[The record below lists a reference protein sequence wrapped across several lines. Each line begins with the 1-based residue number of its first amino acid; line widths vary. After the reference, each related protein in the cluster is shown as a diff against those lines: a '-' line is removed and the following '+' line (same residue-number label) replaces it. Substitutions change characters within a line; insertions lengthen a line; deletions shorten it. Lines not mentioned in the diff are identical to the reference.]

1 MDDHFRAIDMAWSY
15 SGSTFLVSF
24 SSGPAAASHYQG
36 RRLISR
42 VTASTMLLRRSGS
55 IVIRSAPW
63 DPRKGPLARGRGSR
77 RKHCSENTV
86 PDRGTSSRHGPASYA
101 MPPPSYRDEHDEHML
116 RIRPNGFIRGYAP
129 AVIALSEPS
138 ARVERETQRD

>member
-1 MDDHFRAIDMAWSY
+1 VVLLWVN
-15 SGSTFLVSF
+15 VS
-24 SSGPAAASHYQG
+24 
-36 RRLISR
+36 RLLFERS
-42 VTASTMLLRRSGS
+42 SGS
-55 IVIRSAPW
+55 IPLPGSSS
-63 DPRKGPLARGRGSR
+63 DLARNGEHDVTSEIGIDRDSQRTVGSAKGSTCSYEGRGSR